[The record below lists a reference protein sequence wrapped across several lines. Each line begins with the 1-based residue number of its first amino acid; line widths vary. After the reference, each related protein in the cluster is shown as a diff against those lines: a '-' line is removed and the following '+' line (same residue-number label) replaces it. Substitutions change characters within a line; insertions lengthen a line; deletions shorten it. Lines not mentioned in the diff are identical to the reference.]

1 MINGGKT
8 EKVFNA
14 QSAHGFGFNYAQL
27 IQKEVANTA
36 TKGGLNNAKKI
47 VKCIKDDMPT
57 ANNVYE
63 ITNSLGYGK
72 GELKNK
78 RIIKPLIIDA
88 MQFAQ
93 QPKAGYINNRNL
105 TIIREIEQTR
115 KTRAR
120 HNLIGADPS
129 MIVNTY

>member
-1 MINGGKT
+1 MINGAKT

-27 IQKEVANTA
+27 IEKEVANTA
-36 TKGGLNNAKKI
+36 TKGGLNNAKKV
-47 VKCIKDDMPT
+47 VKSIKDDMPT

-63 ITNSLGYGK
+63 ITNLLGYGK

-78 RIIKPLIIDA
+78 SIFKPSMVDA

-93 QPKAGYINNRNL
+93 QPKAGYTNNRNL

-115 KTRAR
+115 KIRSK

-129 MIVNTY
+129 MLVDTY